1 MTGEV
6 ESLMGS
12 KQPNLG
18 AADALGR
25 LIEPLGLT
33 LDDTGGSVNFFGSD
47 RCSRVVSGW
56 ARHSHSPRWLRRCAR
71 PRSGGKEQGRVRI

>member
-1 MTGEV
+1 ME
-6 ESLMGS
+6 S

-33 LDDTGGSVNFFGSD
+33 LDCLQRKCRGRYRSSQLVAECRSTRPTANQSLITPISTPA
-47 RCSRVVSGW
+47 RLPQRVTNRDGNSN
-56 ARHSHSPRWLRRCAR
+56 L
-71 PRSGGKEQGRVRI
+71 